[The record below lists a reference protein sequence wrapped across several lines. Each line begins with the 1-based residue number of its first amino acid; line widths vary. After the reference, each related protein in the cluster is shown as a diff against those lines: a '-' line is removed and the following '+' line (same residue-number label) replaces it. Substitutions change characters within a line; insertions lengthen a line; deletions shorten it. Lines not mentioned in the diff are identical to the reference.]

1 MYRISFQQIR
11 YFLILAE
18 VLNFTEASKLLYIS
32 QPALSKQIRILEM
45 ELGLSLFTRNNQSVS
60 LTPSGYLLFKEWST
74 LEDKF
79 NESISNAKLLSNT
92 YTGSLN
98 IGNIETF
105 HSDEAILELVEMFHE
120 KYPNITVN
128 LETYG
133 FKDLRDKFNSK
144 ALDIVFIPYFELA
157 AYKDVESSHFQ
168 ETQMAI
174 AVPTSNPLSKSDNV
188 TIKDLADQP
197 FIVISPEES
206 ANGIERVKN
215 TCRIY
220 GFSPNIKKHTK
231 NMNSLILAVK
241 NGEGVTICNNKISI
255 DKKIRLYEYDNPQK
269 DSDIFAAWKSNNTK
283 IELNFF
289 KTELLNRNP
298 NSI

>member
-32 QPALSKQIRILEM
+32 QPALSKQIRILEI

-60 LTPSGYLLFKEWST
+60 LTPSGYLLYKEWST
-74 LEDKF
+74 LEDNF
-79 NESISNAKLLSNT
+79 NESISKAKLLSNT

-105 HSDEAILELVEMFHE
+105 HSDEAILELVEIFHE

-128 LETYG
+128 LEAYG

-157 AYKDVESSHFQ
+157 AYKDIDSSHFQ

-174 AVPTSNPLSKSDNV
+174 AVPTSNPLSKLDNV
-188 TIKDLADQP
+188 TLEDLADQP
-197 FIVISPEES
+197 FVVISPEES

-215 TCRIY
+215 TCRNH
-220 GFSPNIKKHTK
+220 GFSPNITKHTK

-241 NGEGVTICNNKISI
+241 NGEGVTICNNKIPL

-289 KTELLNRNP
+289 KTELLNLNKL
-298 NSI
+298 

>member
-32 QPALSKQIRILEM
+32 QPALSKQIRILEK

-60 LTPSGYLLFKEWST
+60 LTPSGYALFKDWST
-74 LEDKF
+74 LEDNF
-79 NESISNAKLLSNT
+79 NNSISNAKLLSNT

-133 FKDLRDKFNSK
+133 FKELRDKFNSK
-144 ALDIVFIPYFELA
+144 ALDIVFIPSFELA
-157 AYKDVESSHFQ
+157 AYKGVDSSHFQ

-174 AVPTSNPLSKSDNV
+174 AIPTSNPLSKLDNV
-188 TIKDLADQP
+188 TLKDLADQP
-197 FIVISPEES
+197 FVVISPEES

-215 TCRIY
+215 TCRIH
-220 GFSPNIKKHTK
+220 GFSPNIIKHTK

-241 NGEGVTICNNKISI
+241 NGEGVTICNNKIPL